1 MLANIEP
8 AIEAVQG
15 VDGDRKSKNK
25 AFVQAVAEKN
35 AILAA
40 KMLTDK
46 SDVLR
51 ELVEQKQLVIV
62 AAMRDISTGE
72 VKFLS

>member
-1 MLANIEP
+1 
-8 AIEAVQG
+8 
-15 VDGDRKSKNK
+15 
-25 AFVQAVAEKN
+25 
-35 AILAA
+35 
-40 KMLTDK
+40 MLTDK

-51 ELVEQKQLVIV
+51 ELVEQKQLVIA